1 MNNVLSMCVLA
12 LTVQMSVRSL
22 HSSPQQLPACDRL
35 ADLVLD
41 PALTDRQLYLRVGS
55 LFRTLFA
62 PMQQHLTLPDGAAS
76 RHHVG
81 ELLRALSRAT
91 LAHFVGLPALVFADE
106 ADLRGQLR
114 RAVGPDAAR
123 LRLQCLLSHR
133 VTERQ
138 FLQICNGRGE
148 DAVDPSLVEMRFRC
162 LGPRG
167 MLPAALRRGLA
178 RVANNRSL
186 SATGRARLQRR
197 LLQIADVFSASGR
210 SLSGEH
216 REIPSLF
223 GAVPPQL
230 AWQMVA
236 TVGIDQNFQQ
246 ADPGNEL
253 PSSASTWAQQEY
265 QERPPAL
272 GSFSRFL
279 ATRQLSAAPSPA
291 SDPAS

>member
-1 MNNVLSMCVLA
+1 MNNVLSVCVLA

-22 HSSPQQLPACDRL
+22 HSPPQQLPACDRL

-41 PALTDRQLYLRVGS
+41 PALTDRQLYLRVGH
-55 LFRTLFA
+55 LFRALFA
-62 PMQQHLTLPDGAAS
+62 PMQQHLTLPDAAAS
-76 RHHVG
+76 RHVG

-138 FLQICNGRGE
+138 FLQICNGGGE
-148 DAVDPSLVEMRFRC
+148 DAVDPSLVQMRFRC

-167 MLPAALRRGLA
+167 MLSAALRRSLA

-186 SATGRARLQRR
+186 SATGHARLQRR
-197 LLQIADVFSASGR
+197 LL
-210 SLSGEH
+210 
-216 REIPSLF
+216 
-223 GAVPPQL
+223 
-230 AWQMVA
+230 
-236 TVGIDQNFQQ
+236 
-246 ADPGNEL
+246 
-253 PSSASTWAQQEY
+253 
-265 QERPPAL
+265 
-272 GSFSRFL
+272 
-279 ATRQLSAAPSPA
+279 
-291 SDPAS
+291 